1 VNARSARPALPPA
14 PQERFLPYGR
24 QTIDEHDILA
34 VAAIL
39 RSDYL
44 TTGPAVEA
52 FEHAVADFV
61 GAEHAIACANGTAAL
76 HLAMLSLGIGAGDV
90 VIAPTVTFLATANAA
105 RFCGADV
112 IFADVD
118 PETALMTPANLRD
131 AIARAGNQFG
141 GRKIKAI
148 LPVHLGGSACAMEE
162 IAAIAKE
169 LGAAVVED
177 ACHALASSSEA
188 GRVGNCRHSA
198 MTVFSF
204 HPVKTIATGEGGMV
218 MTNDPE
224 LAGKLRQF
232 RSHGMVR
239 EREDFVDPTLSSDE
253 DGGEAPWAYE
263 MQALGFN
270 YRLNDIQAALGL
282 SQMRKLQAFATRR
295 RALGLLYADALPDHI
310 GHVHMNPGACPHLFI
325 ALMDFSRTPR
335 RVVMQRLREAGIG
348 AQVHY
353 MPVHRQPYY
362 KALYGETHLPGAEA
376 YYRRCLSLPLFPG
389 MSDDD
394 ALRVVDALAEALG

>member
-1 VNARSARPALPPA
+1 LPA

-24 QTIDEHDILA
+24 QTIDEQDILA

-44 TTGPAVEA
+44 TTGPAIDA

-61 GAEHAIACANGTAAL
+61 GAEYAIACANGTAAL
-76 HLAMLSLGIGAGDV
+76 HLAMLSLGVGPGDT
-90 VIAPTVTFLATANAA
+90 VIVPTITFLATANAA
-105 RFCGADV
+105 RFCGANV

-118 PETALMTPANLRD
+118 PDTALMTPTNLRD
-131 AIARAGNQFG
+131 AIARAK

-169 LGAAVVED
+169 IGAAVVED
-177 ACHALASSSEA
+177 ACHALATSSEA
-188 GRVGNCRHSA
+188 GRVGNCRHSD

-218 MTNDPE
+218 MTNDPA
-224 LAGKLRQF
+224 LAKKLR
-232 RSHGMVR
+232 RLCSHGMVR
-239 EREDFVDPTLSSDE
+239 ETDEFVDASLSSDA
-253 DGGEAPWAYE
+253 DGGQAPWAYE

-282 SQMRKLQAFATRR
+282 SQMRKLPAFATRR
-295 RALGLLYADALPDHI
+295 RALSLLYADALPTHI
-310 GHVHMNPGACPHLFI
+310 GHVRMNTGACPHLFI
-325 ALMDFSRTPR
+325 ALMDFARTPR

-376 YYRRCLSLPLFPG
+376 YYRSCLSLPLFPA
-389 MSDDD
+389 MTDDD
-394 ALRVVDALAEALG
+394 ALRVVDALDEALA